1 MPHTYPYPRPAVTV
15 DAVLLSRDTQPTQVL
30 LIQRKKAPFQHQWA
44 FPGGFVDE
52 NEDPN
57 DAVARELEE
66 ETGLTGLTFRQAG
79 FYGRP
84 ERDPRGHTISLT
96 FLALAPPAALN
107 PRAAD
112 DAKAVQWFPVD
123 DLPALAFDHA
133 QILADT
139 LLLRES

>member
-96 FLALAPPAALN
+96 FLALAHPAALT